1 MEPLTLVV
9 YLSALVILLYL
20 SATFSG
26 SETALTA
33 LNKVDIA
40 NLKLADEKRIDIII
54 KLKSDM
60 DGTIITILIGNN
72 LVNISAS
79 AIATKIAYDS
89 FGHLGISIA
98 VGILTILILIFSE
111 ITPKGFAIKNKRRLS
126 VKNAPFIYY
135 MSVAC
140 RPLIKLLSWISDH
153 IIRFLGGETKD
164 EKMHIT
170 ESDIRDLAS
179 VLEDEGVIKEVE
191 KNILHNVF
199 WFGDVRV
206 RKVKVPKEDSFVLDS
221 EITHE
226 EGVEFIKEHGF
237 TRIPVSEHGTDKII
251 GILYSKDLLGEEV
264 GDMDEFAREVP
275 YFVKNDE
282 EITEVFH
289 KMKKQRI
296 HMAIVIDDDG
306 NFDGLITLED
316 ILEELLGEIYDEFDM
331 HG

>member
-1 MEPLTLVV
+1 MLALYLLILVV
-9 YLSALVILLYL
+9 LLYI
-20 SATFSG
+20 SAFFSG

-40 NLKLADEKRIDIII
+40 NLKLSGEKRIDIII

-60 DGTIITILIGNN
+60 DSTIITILIGNN
-72 LVNISAS
+72 LVNITAS
-79 AIATKIAYDS
+79 ALATKIAYDTL
-89 FGHLGISIA
+89 GHLGISIA
-98 VGILTILILIFSE
+98 VGVLTILVLIFSE

-126 VKNAPFIYY
+126 VKSAPVIYY
-135 MSVAC
+135 MLLVC
-140 RPLIKLLSWISDH
+140 KPLINLLSWISDH

-179 VLEDEGVIKEVE
+179 VLEDEGIIKKVE
-191 KNILHNVF
+191 KDILHNVF
-199 WFGDVRV
+199 WFGDVKV
-206 RKVKVPKEDSFVLDS
+206 SKVKIPREDSFVLDS
-221 EITHE
+221 EITHD

-237 TRIPVSEHGTDKII
+237 TRIPVAEHDTDQII
-251 GILYSKDLLGEEV
+251 GILYSKDILGEEV
-264 GDMDEFAREVP
+264 GNMNEFAREVP
-275 YFVKNDE
+275 YFVKNNE

-296 HMAIVIDDDG
+296 HMAIVQDEEGD
-306 NFDGLITLED
+306 FDGIITLED